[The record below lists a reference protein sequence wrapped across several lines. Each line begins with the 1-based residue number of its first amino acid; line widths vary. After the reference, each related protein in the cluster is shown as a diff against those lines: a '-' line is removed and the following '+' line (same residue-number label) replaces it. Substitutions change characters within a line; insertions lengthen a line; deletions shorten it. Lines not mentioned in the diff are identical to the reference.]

1 MGLIS
6 QRLFDYS
13 DGYPPAVREP
23 DAEHLPAIAD
33 ARNELIEG
41 IIAESEDETLMD
53 RYLGGEE
60 IETSV
65 LIEDLEKAV
74 ARGNFYPVV
83 PVCAATRV
91 GLDALLEVLTSRVPG
106 PRWSTTAAG
115 HRHRRLAPRGR

>member
-1 MGLIS
+1 M
-6 QRLFDYS
+6 RD
-13 DGYPPAVREP
+13 P

-60 IETSV
+60 IEVEV

-74 ARGNFYPVV
+74 ARGNFYPVI
-83 PVCAATRV
+83 PVCAETRV
-91 GLDALLEVLTSRVPG
+91 GLDALLEVLTSRLPL
-106 PRWSTTAAG
+106 AAG
-115 HRHRRLAPRGR
+115 ARPARGHRRGRLAACSR